1 MSPLFFGLLCPICF
15 EDLQSHCTIHSLGAT
30 VTLFYRGN
38 TNPANFEAT
47 FAYIADNP
55 SLYNYNACGVNETRE
70 TRLQRL
76 RDRFVGIDAS
86 GGDLT
91 TIYFSLNPL
100 CEQ

>member
-1 MSPLFFGLLCPICF
+1 MWLLGMGAAPSVNPLV
-15 EDLQSHCTIHSLGAT
+15 DLRAYYWLGVPT
-30 VTLFYRGN
+30 PSDL
-38 TNPANFEAT
+38 TNPETT
-47 FAYIADNP
+47 FAYIVDNP
-55 SLYNYNACGVNETRE
+55 SFYNYGACGVSETRE

-76 RDRFVGIDAS
+76 RNRFVGIDAS